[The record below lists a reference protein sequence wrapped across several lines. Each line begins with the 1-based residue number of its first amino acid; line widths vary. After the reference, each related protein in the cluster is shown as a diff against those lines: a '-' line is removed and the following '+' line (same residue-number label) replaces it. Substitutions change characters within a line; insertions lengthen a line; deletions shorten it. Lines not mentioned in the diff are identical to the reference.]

1 MCPHLDWGGVTM
13 AEIVGVRELKSQT
26 SRILR
31 TVREEQAEYVVTYQG
46 EPIAVLRP
54 FSVDDEKMLQKI
66 AIEDELAAID
76 RLAEQITNAWVSE
89 KSATELLEEI
99 REG

>member
-1 MCPHLDWGGVTM
+1 M
-13 AEIVGVRELKSQT
+13 AETVGVRELKSQA

-31 TVREEQAEYVVTYQG
+31 SVREERAEYVVTYQG
-46 EPIAVLRP
+46 QPIAVLRP
-54 FSVDDEKMLQKI
+54 FSAEDEKILQQI

-76 RLAEQITNAWVSE
+76 RLAEQITNAWISE